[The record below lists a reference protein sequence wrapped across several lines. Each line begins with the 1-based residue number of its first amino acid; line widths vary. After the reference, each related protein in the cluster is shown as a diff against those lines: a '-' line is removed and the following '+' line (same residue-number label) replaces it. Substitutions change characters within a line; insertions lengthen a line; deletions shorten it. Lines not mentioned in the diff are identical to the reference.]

1 MRPFIFP
8 RLLSSLSFNPARPL
22 ESRPMNSRVS
32 MAVSE
37 SHKPAAVV
45 LSIAGSD
52 SSGGAGVQ
60 ADLKAGA
67 AFGVFVATAI
77 TAITAQNSAGVSGIF
92 PLTPAQLEAQ
102 IDAVMSGLP
111 VAAIK
116 IGMLANIE
124 LAETVAQFLDSCSLP
139 VVLDPVM
146 GATSGSS
153 LMTDEGVT
161 RFFRERLLPLATLT
175 TPNVAEAA
183 RLLETHPAGSYN
195 ELEHQAMA
203 LQRISGRAVLLK
215 GGDAE
220 LPLAVDYLVTE
231 QGVKPFSAPRQA
243 TSHTHGGG
251 CTLAS
256 AIAAG
261 LAQGLTLEQSV
272 AAAKSFIQGAIT
284 QSARLQLVPQNGPIH
299 HFFQYW

>member
-1 MRPFIFP
+1 
-8 RLLSSLSFNPARPL
+8 
-22 ESRPMNSRVS
+22 

-37 SHKPAAVV
+37 SNKPAAVV

-67 AFGVFVATAI
+67 AFGVFVATAV
-77 TAITAQNSAGVSGIF
+77 TAITAQNSSGVFGIY
-92 PLTPAQLEAQ
+92 PLTPAQLQAQ
-102 IDAVMSGLP
+102 IDAVLTGLP

-124 LAETVAQFLDSCSLP
+124 LAETVTKVLEQTHLP

-153 LMTDEGVT
+153 LMTQDGVT
-161 RFFRERLLPLATLT
+161 AYFRERLLPLATLV

-183 RLLETHPAGSYN
+183 RLLDVALADSYE
-195 ELEHQAMA
+195 ELEIQALALHQ
-203 LQRISGRAVLLK
+203 LSGRAVLLK
-215 GGDAE
+215 GGDAQ

-231 QGVKPFSAPRQA
+231 KGTKPFSAPRQS

-272 AAAKSFIQGAIT
+272 AAAKSYIQGAIAH
-284 QSARLQLVPQNGPIH
+284 SARLHLVPHNGPIH

>member
-1 MRPFIFP
+1 MH
-8 RLLSSLSFNPARPL
+8 
-22 ESRPMNSRVS
+22 
-32 MAVSE
+32 MADSP
-37 SHKPAAVV
+37 SNKPAAVV

-52 SSGGAGVQ
+52 SSGGAGIQ
-60 ADLKAGA
+60 ADIKTGA

-92 PLTPAQLEAQ
+92 PLTVAQLEAQ

-124 LAETVAQFLDSCSLP
+124 LAETVARVLETTNLP

-153 LMTDEGVT
+153 LMTEEGVT
-161 RFFRERLLPLATLT
+161 QYFRERLLPLATLV

-183 RLLETHPAGSYN
+183 RLLETTPATTYD
-195 ELEHQAMA
+195 ELEQQAKALHQ
-203 LQRISGRAVLLK
+203 ISGRSVLLK

-220 LPLAVDYLVTE
+220 LPLAVDYLVT
-231 QGVKPFSAPRQA
+231 QDGVKPFSAPRQA

-251 CTLAS
+251 CTTAS

-261 LAQGLTLEQSV
+261 LAQGLTLEQAV
-272 AAAKSFIQGAIT
+272 AAAKSYIQGAIT
-284 QSARLQLVPQNGPIH
+284 HSARLQLVPHNGPIH
-299 HFFQYW
+299 NFYQYW

>member
-1 MRPFIFP
+1 
-8 RLLSSLSFNPARPL
+8 
-22 ESRPMNSRVS
+22 
-32 MAVSE
+32 MAVVSQQAR
-37 SHKPAAVV
+37 PAAVV

-52 SSGGAGVQ
+52 SSGGAGIQ
-60 ADLKAGA
+60 ADIKTGA

-77 TAITAQNSAGVSGIF
+77 TAITAQNPGGVTGIYPVTAG
-92 PLTPAQLEAQ
+92 QLRAQ
-102 IDAVMSGLP
+102 IDAVLSGLP

-124 LAETVAQFLDSCSLP
+124 LAETLVQVLEGTQLP

-153 LMTDEGVT
+153 LMTEQGVT
-161 RFFRERLLPLATLT
+161 AFFRERLMPLATLT

-183 RLLETHPAGSYN
+183 RLLGQAPATRYDD
-195 ELEHQAMA
+195 LERQAQA
-203 LQRISGRAVLLK
+203 LFQLSGRAVLLK

-220 LPLAVDYLVTE
+220 LPLAVDYLATAH
-231 QGVKPFSAPRQA
+231 GLAPFSAPRQA

-251 CTLAS
+251 CTLAT

-261 LAQGLTLEQSV
+261 LAQGLRLEQAV
-272 AAAKSFIQGAIT
+272 AAAKSFIQGAIEN
-284 QSARLQLVPQNGPIH
+284 SARLQLVPRNGPIH
-299 HFFQYW
+299 HFYQYW

>member
-1 MRPFIFP
+1 
-8 RLLSSLSFNPARPL
+8 
-22 ESRPMNSRVS
+22 
-32 MAVSE
+32 MAVSDIK
-37 SHKPAAVV
+37 KPAAVV

-52 SSGGAGVQ
+52 SSGGAGIQ

-77 TAITAQNSAGVSGIF
+77 TAITAQNSAGVSAIY
-92 PLTPAQLEAQ
+92 PLTPEQLQAQ
-102 IDAVMSGLP
+102 IDAVLSGLP

-124 LAETVAQFLDSCSLP
+124 LAETVAKVLEATKLP

-161 RFFRERLLPLATLT
+161 QFFRERLLPLATVV

-183 RLLETHPAGSYN
+183 RLLDTQQANSYD
-195 ELEHQAMA
+195 ELEQQAKALHQ
-203 LQRISGRAVLLK
+203 ISGRAVLLK

-220 LPLAVDYLVTE
+220 LPLAVDYLVT
-231 QGVKPFSAPRQA
+231 QDGVKPFSAPRQS

-272 AAAKSFIQGAIT
+272 AAAKSYIQGAISN
-284 QSARLQLVPQNGPIH
+284 SARLDLVPHNGPIH

>member
-1 MRPFIFP
+1 
-8 RLLSSLSFNPARPL
+8 
-22 ESRPMNSRVS
+22 

-37 SHKPAAVV
+37 SNKPAAVV

-52 SSGGAGVQ
+52 SSGGAGIQ

-92 PLTPAQLEAQ
+92 PLTPVQLQAQ
-102 IDAVMSGLP
+102 IDAVMTGLP

-124 LAETVAQFLDSCSLP
+124 LAETVARVLAQTSLP

-153 LMTDEGVT
+153 LMTDAGVT
-161 RFFRERLLPLATLT
+161 QFFRERLLPLATLV

-183 RLLETHPAGSYN
+183 RLLDTSPATSY
-195 ELEHQAMA
+195 EALEQQALA
-203 LQRISGRAVLLK
+203 LRQLSGRAVLLK

-220 LPLAVDYLVTE
+220 LPLAVDYLVTD

-272 AAAKSFIQGAIT
+272 AAAKTYIQGAIS
-284 QSARLQLVPQNGPIH
+284 QSARLQLVPHNGPIH

>member
-1 MRPFIFP
+1 MLPFIMPASFP
-8 RLLSSLSFNPARPL
+8 PLSNDISFNPSAC
-22 ESRPMNSRVS
+22 

-37 SHKPAAVV
+37 SNKPAAVV

-52 SSGGAGVQ
+52 SSGGAGIQ

-77 TAITAQNSAGVSGIF
+77 TAITAQNSSGVSGIY
-92 PLTPAQLEAQ
+92 PLTSAQLQAQ
-102 IDAVMSGLP
+102 IDAVLSGLP

-124 LAETVAQFLDSCSLP
+124 LAETVAKVLEQTHLP

-153 LMTDEGVT
+153 LMTQDGVT
-161 RFFRERLLPLATLT
+161 AYFRERLLPLATLV

-183 RLLETHPAGSYN
+183 RLLDVAPADRYDV
-195 ELEHQAMA
+195 LEKQALALHQ
-203 LQRISGRAVLLK
+203 LSGRAVLLK
-215 GGDAE
+215 GGDAQ
-220 LPLAVDYLVTE
+220 LPLAVDYLVTAS
-231 QGVKPFSAPRQA
+231 GTKPFSAPRQS

-261 LAQGLTLEQSV
+261 LAQGLSLEQSV
-272 AAAKSFIQGAIT
+272 AAAKSFIQGAIS
-284 QSARLQLVPQNGPIH
+284 QSARLQLVPHNGPIH

>member
-1 MRPFIFP
+1 MLPFIMPASFP
-8 RLLSSLSFNPARPL
+8 PLSNDISFNPSAC
-22 ESRPMNSRVS
+22 

-37 SHKPAAVV
+37 SSKPAAVV

-52 SSGGAGVQ
+52 SSGGAGIQ
-60 ADLKAGA
+60 ADLKTGA

-77 TAITAQNSAGVSGIF
+77 TAITAQNSSGVSGIY
-92 PLTPAQLEAQ
+92 PLTSAQLQAQ
-102 IDAVMSGLP
+102 IDAVLSGLP

-124 LAETVAQFLDSCSLP
+124 LAETVAKVLEQTHLP

-153 LMTDEGVT
+153 LMTQDGVT
-161 RFFRERLLPLATLT
+161 AYFRERLLPLATLV

-183 RLLETHPAGSYN
+183 RLLDVAPADSYD
-195 ELEHQAMA
+195 ELEKQALALHQ
-203 LQRISGRAVLLK
+203 LSGRAVLLK
-215 GGDAE
+215 GGDAQ
-220 LPLAVDYLVTE
+220 LPLAVDYLVTAS
-231 QGVKPFSAPRQA
+231 GTKPFSAPRQS

-261 LAQGLTLEQSV
+261 LAQGLSLEQSV
-272 AAAKSFIQGAIT
+272 AAAKSFIQGAIS
-284 QSARLQLVPQNGPIH
+284 QSARLQLVPHNGPIH

>member
-1 MRPFIFP
+1 
-8 RLLSSLSFNPARPL
+8 
-22 ESRPMNSRVS
+22 
-32 MAVSE
+32 MAVS
-37 SHKPAAVV
+37 STQKPAAVV

-52 SSGGAGVQ
+52 SSGGAGIQ
-60 ADLKAGA
+60 ADLKTGA

-77 TAITAQNSAGVSGIF
+77 TAITAQNSVGVSGIF
-92 PLTPAQLEAQ
+92 PLSVAQLEAQ

-124 LAETVAQFLDSCSLP
+124 LAETVARFLEATHLP

-153 LMTDEGVT
+153 LMTEEGVT
-161 RFFRERLLPLATLT
+161 QYFRERLLPLATLV

-183 RLLETHPAGSYN
+183 RLLETHPAASYD
-195 ELEHQAMA
+195 ELEKQALA
-203 LQRISGRAVLLK
+203 LRQISKRAVLLK
-215 GGDAE
+215 GGDAD

-231 QGVKPFSAPRQA
+231 QGVMPFSAPRQA

-251 CTLAS
+251 CTMAS

-261 LAQGLTLEQSV
+261 LAQGLSLEQSV
-272 AAAKSFIQGAIT
+272 AAAKSYIQGAIT
-284 QSARLQLVPQNGPIH
+284 QSARLHLTPHNGPIH

>member
-1 MRPFIFP
+1 MAD
-8 RLLSSLSFNPARPL
+8 SLSN
-22 ESRPMNSRVS
+22 
-32 MAVSE
+32 
-37 SHKPAAVV
+37 KPAAVV

-52 SSGGAGVQ
+52 SSGGAGIQ
-60 ADLKAGA
+60 ADIKTGA

-92 PLTPAQLEAQ
+92 PLTVAQLEAQ

-116 IGMLANIE
+116 IGMLANME
-124 LAETVAQFLDSCSLP
+124 LAETVARVLEATKLP

-153 LMTDEGVT
+153 LMTEEGVT
-161 RFFRERLLPLATLT
+161 QFFRERLLPLATLV

-183 RLLETHPAGSYN
+183 RLLETTLASTYD
-195 ELEHQAMA
+195 ELEQQAQA
-203 LQRISGRAVLLK
+203 LHRTSGRAVLLK

-220 LPLAVDYLVTE
+220 LPLAVDYLVTQE
-231 QGVKPFSAPRQA
+231 GVKPFSAPRQA

-251 CTLAS
+251 CTTAS

-261 LAQGLTLEQSV
+261 LAQGLTLEQAV
-272 AAAKSFIQGAIT
+272 AAAKSYIQGAIIH
-284 QSARLQLVPQNGPIH
+284 SARLQLVPHNGPIH
-299 HFFQYW
+299 HFYQYW

>member
-1 MRPFIFP
+1 
-8 RLLSSLSFNPARPL
+8 
-22 ESRPMNSRVS
+22 
-32 MAVSE
+32 MAVVAPSTR
-37 SHKPAAVV
+37 STAVV

-52 SSGGAGVQ
+52 SSGGAGIQ
-60 ADLKAGA
+60 ADIKAGA

-77 TAITAQNSAGVSGIF
+77 TAITAQNSAGVTGIF
-92 PLTPAQLEAQ
+92 PVTPDQLKAQ
-102 IDAVMSGLP
+102 IDAVLSGLP

-124 LAETVAQFLDSCSLP
+124 LAETVAGVLAATKLP

-153 LMTDEGVT
+153 LMTEQGVT
-161 RFFRERLLPLATLT
+161 EFFRDNLLPLATLT

-183 RLLETHPAGSYN
+183 RLLGEPLAATY
-195 ELEHQAMA
+195 EDLERQALA
-203 LQRISGRAVLLK
+203 LFSLGRQGVLLK

-220 LPLAVDYLVTE
+220 LPLAVDYLATA
-231 QGVKPFSAPRQA
+231 QGVRPFSAPRQA

-251 CTLAS
+251 CTMAT

-261 LAQGLTLEQSV
+261 LAQGLSLEQAV
-272 AAAKSFIQGAIT
+272 AAAKSFIQGAIEH
-284 QSARLQLVPQNGPIH
+284 SARLQLVSHNGPIH
-299 HFFQYW
+299 HFYHYW

>member
-1 MRPFIFP
+1 
-8 RLLSSLSFNPARPL
+8 
-22 ESRPMNSRVS
+22 

-37 SHKPAAVV
+37 SNKPAAVV

-52 SSGGAGVQ
+52 SSGGAGIQ
-60 ADLKAGA
+60 ADLKTGA

-77 TAITAQNSAGVSGIF
+77 TAITAQNSSGVSGIY
-92 PLTPAQLEAQ
+92 PLTSAQLQEQ
-102 IDAVMSGLP
+102 IDAVLTGLP

-124 LAETVAQFLDSCSLP
+124 LAETVAKVLEQTHLP

-153 LMTDEGVT
+153 LMTQDGVT
-161 RFFRERLLPLATLT
+161 TYFRERLLPLATLV

-183 RLLETHPAGSYN
+183 RLLDVTPADSYD
-195 ELEHQAMA
+195 ELEKQALALHQ
-203 LQRISGRAVLLK
+203 LSGRAVLLK
-215 GGDAE
+215 GGDAQ
-220 LPLAVDYLVTE
+220 LPLAVDYLVTAS
-231 QGVKPFSAPRQA
+231 GTKPFSAPRQS

-261 LAQGLTLEQSV
+261 LAQGLSLEQSV
-272 AAAKSFIQGAIT
+272 AAAKSFIQGAIS
-284 QSARLQLVPQNGPIH
+284 QSARLQLVPHNGPIH

>member
-1 MRPFIFP
+1 
-8 RLLSSLSFNPARPL
+8 
-22 ESRPMNSRVS
+22 
-32 MAVSE
+32 MAVSDIN
-37 SHKPAAVV
+37 KPAAVV

-52 SSGGAGVQ
+52 SSGGAGIQ
-60 ADLKAGA
+60 ADLKTGA

-77 TAITAQNSAGVSGIF
+77 TAITAQNSAGVSGIY
-92 PLTPAQLEAQ
+92 PLTPAQLQAQ
-102 IDAVMSGLP
+102 IDAVMAGLP
-111 VAAIK
+111 VTAIK

-124 LAETVAQFLDSCSLP
+124 LAETVAKVLEATDLP

-146 GATSGSS
+146 GATSGCS
-153 LMTDEGVT
+153 LMTEAGVT
-161 RFFRERLLPLATLT
+161 QFFRERLLPLATLV

-183 RLLETHPAGSYN
+183 RLLDVQPAGSYE
-195 ELEHQAMA
+195 ELERQAQALHQ
-203 LQRISGRAVLLK
+203 LSGRAVLVK

-231 QGVKPFSAPRQA
+231 SGVKPFSTPRQA

-272 AAAKSFIQGAIT
+272 AAAKSYIQGAISH
-284 QSARLQLVPQNGPIH
+284 SARLQLVPHNGPIH
-299 HFFQYW
+299 HFYQYW

>member
-1 MRPFIFP
+1 
-8 RLLSSLSFNPARPL
+8 
-22 ESRPMNSRVS
+22 
-32 MAVSE
+32 MAAQPE
-37 SHKPAAVV
+37 PGKPAAVV

-52 SSGGAGVQ
+52 SSGGAGIQ

-77 TAITAQNSAGVSGIF
+77 TAVTAQNSEGVTGIY
-92 PLTPAQLEAQ
+92 PLTSAQLKAQ
-102 IDAVMSGLP
+102 IDAVLTGLP

-124 LAETVAQFLDSCSLP
+124 LAETVAKLLQATQLP

-153 LMTDEGVT
+153 LMTEQGVT
-161 RFFRERLLPLATLT
+161 DFFRKRLLPLATLA

-183 RLLETHPAGSYN
+183 RLLDTQPATTYD
-195 ELEHQAMA
+195 ELERQALA
-203 LQRISGRAVLLK
+203 LHELSGRAVLLK
-215 GGDAE
+215 GGDAQ
-220 LPLAVDYLVTE
+220 LPLAVDYLVTDE
-231 QGVKPFSAPRQA
+231 GVKPFSAPRQA

-261 LAQGLTLEQSV
+261 LAQGLRLEQAV
-272 AAAKSFIQGAIT
+272 AAAKSYIQGAIT
-284 QSARLQLVPQNGPIH
+284 HSARLQLVPHNGPIH